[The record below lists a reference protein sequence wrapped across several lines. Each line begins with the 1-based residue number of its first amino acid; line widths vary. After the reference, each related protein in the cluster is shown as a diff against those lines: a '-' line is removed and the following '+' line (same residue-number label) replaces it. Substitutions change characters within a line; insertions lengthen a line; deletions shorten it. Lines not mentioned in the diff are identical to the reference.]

1 MSKIYLDILFY
12 FYLVLYRKRIRIYIV
27 FLQFIMSR
35 IIAIDYGRK
44 RSGIAVSDPLQMI
57 ANGLTTVPSGQLLDF
72 LISYIATESV
82 ERILV
87 GLPKQMNN
95 EASESMKYIE
105 PFVKSLKKR
114 LPDIPVEY
122 VDERFTSVIAHRT
135 MLEAG
140 LKKKERRNK
149 ALVDEISATIIL
161 QGYLESLYVF

>member
-1 MSKIYLDILFY
+1 
-12 FYLVLYRKRIRIYIV
+12 
-27 FLQFIMSR
+27 MSR
-35 IIAIDYGRK
+35 IVAIDYGRK
-44 RSGIAVSDPLQMI
+44 RTGIAVSDTMQII
-57 ANGLTTVPSGQLLDF
+57 ANGLTTVPTHQFLDF
-72 LISYIATESV
+72 MANYVKQEPV

-105 PFVKSLKKR
+105 PFVRSLKKC

-122 VDERFTSVIAHRT
+122 VDERFTSVLAHRT

-140 LKKKERRNK
+140 LKKKDRQNK

-161 QGYLESLYVF
+161 QTYLESKRF